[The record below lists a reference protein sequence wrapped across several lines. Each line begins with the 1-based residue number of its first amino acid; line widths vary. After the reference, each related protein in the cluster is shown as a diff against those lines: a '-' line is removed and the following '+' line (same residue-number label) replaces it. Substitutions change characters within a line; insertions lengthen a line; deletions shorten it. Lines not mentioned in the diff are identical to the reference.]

1 MTQTSPT
8 TPEDDEAAA
17 HVAPLSAARRWGTR
31 VLNSYEQGSEN
42 AGDERP
48 LGGYV
53 LLLGVYGA
61 LTSAAVLAVRR
72 RGTAVERPGAADLAL
87 LTAATFRISRTIAKD
102 AVLAPV
108 RAPFAT
114 FQGPGGPGEVMEAPR
129 PGHVRHA
136 VGELLTCPFCM
147 TQWVGTAG
155 LLGLALAPRVT
166 RWVTSGMTAVA
177 AADALH
183 FAYARL
189 QQASH

>member
-1 MTQTSPT
+1 MTETSRT
-8 TPEDDEAAA
+8 TPDEDEAAA
-17 HVAPLSAARRWGTR
+17 RIAPLASAKRWGTR
-31 VLNSYEQGSEN
+31 VLNSYEQGSDD

-53 LLLGVYGA
+53 LLLGLYGA
-61 LTSAAVLAVRR
+61 LTSAAAFAVRR
-72 RGTAVERPGAADLAL
+72 RGAALERPGAADLAL

-114 FQGPGGPGEVMEAPR
+114 FQGSAGPGEVMEAPR

-136 VGELLTCPFCM
+136 VGELVTCPFCM

-155 LLGLALAPRVT
+155 LVGLALAPRAT
-166 RWVTSGMTAVA
+166 RWVASGMTAVA

-183 FAYARL
+183 FVYARL
-189 QQASH
+189 QQSAE